1 MRLNEGGAFKAL
13 SEAPLAE
20 RDLRAVKA
28 AVGMLRKRFP
38 VEEVIIYGSKV
49 RGDSDEDSDIDLLL
63 ISSRAIQWP
72 ERKAIIEALFDIEMA
87 HEAIISILIVTA
99 EEWSSGIFTAF
110 PIYQEIMRDGVLA
123 A

>member
-1 MRLNEGGAFKAL
+1 MKAL

-28 AVGMLRKRFP
+28 AVGMLTTRFP
-38 VEEVIIYGSKV
+38 VEEVIVYGSKV

-63 ISSRAIQWP
+63 ITSRAIQWR
-72 ERKAIIEALFDIEMA
+72 ERKAIIEALFDVEMA
-87 HEAIISILIVTA
+87 HDAIISILIATR
-99 EEWSSGIFTAF
+99 EEWSGDIFTAF